1 MKCEMFK
8 SLNTN
13 EITKSDQRKKQKSG
27 MITQFQWN
35 LDIFLKERVLSNY
48 ISNVVIP

>member
-13 EITKSDQRKKQKSG
+13 KITKSDQRKKQKSG

-35 LDIFLKERVLSNY
+35 LDIFLKERVLSSS
-48 ISNVVIP
+48 IFNVVIP